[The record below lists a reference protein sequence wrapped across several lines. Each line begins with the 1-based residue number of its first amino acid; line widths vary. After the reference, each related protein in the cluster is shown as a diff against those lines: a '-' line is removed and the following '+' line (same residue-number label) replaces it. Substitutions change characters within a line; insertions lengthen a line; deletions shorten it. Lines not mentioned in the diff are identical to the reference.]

1 MTCYYLD
8 LGSASDGFAPREIWF
23 NQSEAQTRSG
33 WWDVISME
41 FLHSFLWRHFAGSL
55 AESFFTQNY
64 CHVCHTRFAVFF
76 RVQEPA
82 MVLLLNLSYSLPEWK
97 LEPHQV
103 VLNFESA
110 DKYLWGDNSNE
121 ASLTVLSH
129 GATCFSAFYK
139 LKFWILASF
148 NSERVDI
155 NDMVCNEGGSN
166 FRDGD
171 EMLK

>member
-1 MTCYYLD
+1 M
-8 LGSASDGFAPREIWF
+8 
-23 NQSEAQTRSG
+23 
-33 WWDVISME
+33 
-41 FLHSFLWRHFAGSL
+41 
-55 AESFFTQNY
+55 
-64 CHVCHTRFAVFF
+64 
-76 RVQEPA
+76 VQI
-82 MVLLLNLSYSLPEWK
+82 
-97 LEPHQV
+97 
-103 VLNFESA
+103 

-121 ASLTVLSH
+121 AFLTVLSH
-129 GATCFSAFYK
+129 GATCFPAFYN